1 MQQTGSS
8 WPGLVYYLK
17 SENIYLSLYM
27 YISLSLYMYIS
38 QKVLCT
44 GSPVIP
50 VLLAWF
56 LTPGADPGA
65 PAAFSGNW
73 QPTLGAASS
82 AGNNSV

>member
-1 MQQTGSS
+1 
-8 WPGLVYYLK
+8 
-17 SENIYLSLYM
+17 
-27 YISLSLYMYIS
+27 MYIS